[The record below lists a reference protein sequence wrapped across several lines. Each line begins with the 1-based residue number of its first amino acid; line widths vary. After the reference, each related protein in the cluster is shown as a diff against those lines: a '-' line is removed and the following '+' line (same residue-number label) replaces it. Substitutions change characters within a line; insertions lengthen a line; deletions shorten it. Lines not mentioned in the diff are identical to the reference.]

1 MKICTTKADGL
12 MRNNPLEH
20 NKYVKVFL
28 LGMQNEMEYRTNY
41 WLQLFSFIL
50 PLMTQVFL
58 WLAVFGSSGERRLL
72 GYSLEEMLVYAVM
85 AAVTGRLIAAG
96 FEYEIAADIKEG
108 GLGKFLVQPVHYFAY
123 RFFRFAGAK
132 AVQSAV
138 IWMGAVCMLAGLSLW
153 GGTGFSMTHLL
164 LYMLTLPGALL
175 LNFLVYYTLSGMA
188 FWITEATGLFYTLS
202 LVIYVA
208 SGTVFPLTIFGEAV
222 GRLLSLLPF
231 AYTVFFP
238 VNAVTGKL
246 NGSLIAA
253 GIGLQAFWIAV
264 LLILSRVVW
273 RAGVRRFV
281 SVGG

>member
-1 MKICTTKADGL
+1 MA
-12 MRNNPLEH
+12 N

-41 WLQLFSFIL
+41 WLQLFSFTL

-72 GYSLEEMLVYAVM
+72 GYTLEEMLIYVVM

-123 RFFRFAGAK
+123 RFFRFAGGK
-132 AVQSAV
+132 AVQSTV
-138 IWMGAVCMLAGLSLW
+138 IWAGAVCMLVGLRLS
-153 GGTGFSMTHLL
+153 GGTDFSMTYLL

-188 FWITEATGLFYTLS
+188 FWVTESSGLFYTLS

-208 SGTVFPLTIFGEAV
+208 SGTVFPLTIFGDVA

-238 VNAVTGKL
+238 VNAITGKL
-246 NGSLIAA
+246 EAPLIAA
-253 GIGLQAFWIAV
+253 GIGVQVFWIAV
-264 LLILSRVVW
+264 FFILSGVVW